1 MAIPQVLTR
10 GYGNGT
16 FDGTIPLV
24 LLRGHGAAILTA
36 STVQVVEVDVSIGQ
50 ALCASVNMTQ
60 TFSADTDIGITSA
73 QCSDMSVTIDTDAS
87 FSLVL
92 NRKTDT

>member
-24 LLRGHGAAILTA
+24 LLRGYGGAA
-36 STVQVVEVDVSIGQ
+36 VPEVEIIDFDVSIGQ
-50 ALCASVNMTQ
+50 ILCAAVSMTQ
-60 TFSADTDIGITSA
+60 TFSADADIRITTA
-73 QCSDMSVTIDTDAS
+73 QCSDISVTADTDAS